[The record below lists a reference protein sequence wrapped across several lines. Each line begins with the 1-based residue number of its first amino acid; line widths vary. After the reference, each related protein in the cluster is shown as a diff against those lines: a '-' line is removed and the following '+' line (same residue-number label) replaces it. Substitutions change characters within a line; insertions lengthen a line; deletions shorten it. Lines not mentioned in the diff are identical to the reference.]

1 MLRIVGLALLLV
13 IVGAAPAAGND
24 SGRGGKGMAS
34 ARQQSATAL
43 GEGWLFEQHTP
54 AMRVTDGLT
63 TAPWP
68 PRDSVVAVRREVVD
82 QPAGLAVL
90 ASERRQR
97 SGSWMMPGVS
107 SAKSGLRLPV
117 TGRLSVALG
126 YERVQ
131 GEDLWGRYAEA
142 ASLDYDSHD
151 FLLRAYWRF

>member
-1 MLRIVGLALLLV
+1 MLWVVGLALLLV
-13 IVGAAPAAGND
+13 VVGAAPAAGND
-24 SGRGGKGMAS
+24 SGRGGKGIAS
-34 ARQQSATAL
+34 APQQGAAL
-43 GEGWLFEQHTP
+43 GESSLFEQRTP
-54 AMRVTDGLT
+54 AVRVTDALT

-68 PRDSVVAVRREVVD
+68 PRDSVLALRREVED